1 MKEHRM
7 SEDFFEDQSPTAIT
21 ILDVA
26 KVRLGRQPGDTSPL
40 TGADFNRVDLQIL
53 GGCAWC
59 SATLAAYNAYPT
71 HAGFWS
77 CADCLGD
84 DGFETVD
91 AFEAFVAPQTLE
103 ALLAD
108 AERALEALVD
118 WNAQMGS
125 FDAPAWRLA
134 HEVRHK
140 LSQYRR

>member
-1 MKEHRM
+1 MKEHGM
-7 SEDFFEDQSPTAIT
+7 SEDFKDEQFPYIT

-26 KVRLGRQPGDTSPL
+26 KARLGRSPEDRSPL
-40 TGADFNRVDLQIL
+40 TGADFARVDLAIL

-59 SATLAAYNAYPT
+59 SETLAAYNAYPT
-71 HAGFWS
+71 RVGFWS

-84 DGFETVD
+84 DGFESVE
-91 AFEAFVAPQTLE
+91 AFEAFVKPQ
-103 ALLAD
+103 AVDDLLAE
-108 AERALEALVD
+108 AERALEELVD

-140 LSQYRR
+140 LSQFRNR